1 MRISDLRERI
11 LLSFG
16 PQWAPSFSAD
26 IAISELGSKSV
37 NEALAAGLDIAP
49 VKEPFRIE
57 GLGQHGLMQ
66 VEPAPVFGLRS
77 ELLEVIKKYVQV
89 NEEAVKVNFE
99 KDRDGI
105 QEVLDIQIALPDKG

>member
-1 MRISDLRERI
+1 MGLLRNIIEQLEKLDSKPTSAATAKNRLQI
-11 LLSFG
+11 LVN
-16 PQWAPSFSAD
+16 QTRRDANAPD
-26 IAISELGSKSV
+26 YM
-37 NEALAAGLDIAP
+37 P
-49 VKEPFRIE
+49 R
-57 GLGQHGLMQ
+57 
-66 VEPAPVFGLRS
+66 LRS